1 MNFKSREKLLASV
14 AALSLL
20 GISPQQTFAV
30 QITTNQAV
38 QQTKKITGNV
48 SDAMGPI
55 IGATVKVKGT
65 KNAAVTDFDGN
76 YTLNVGAGQ
85 TVEVTYVGYITKTFK
100 VGGQSKYDITLVE
113 DDNSLD
119 EVVVVGYGTMKKSDI
134 SGASVSMGEDQI
146 KGSIITNLD
155 QSFQGRVAGVTSVA
169 TSGAPGSSTS
179 IRVRGQ
185 STINAG
191 AEPLYVIDGVIFQG
205 GGSSGGSLGLGD
217 ALGNGSVSTVSP
229 MSTINPADIVSM
241 EILKDASA
249 TAIYGAQ
256 GANGVVLITT
266 KRGKIG
272 EAKFTYDGM
281 AAWQYQGKRIDILN
295 LREFSEYYND
305 FVSNGWISQ
314 DQARPDFSDPSILGR
329 GTNWQD
335 AVFRTAFQHQHQ
347 VAAQGGTE
355 KVKYYVSGGMM
366 DQDGTIIGSNFKRLN
381 VRANLD
387 AQLKKWFKIGM
398 NTTYTRTKERL
409 LHADG
414 TEGVITYALTTPPD
428 IAIYDVDG
436 NYTSVVRDGWSS
448 PNPIAQA
455 LSKDITM
462 KRNKLTGNIFA
473 DITPI
478 KNLTWHTELGYDLS
492 WSDAEVFT
500 PTMHLGNWNQDTNFA
515 SWQKNTSKYWQF
527 KNYIT
532 YNGSIKKHSFTAMLG
547 QEAWRS
553 DWDYTY
559 QANANLPNNTIHL
572 PSLGS
577 STPSIKSG
585 FGVTTMSS
593 FFTRETYNYDDR
605 YLATYT
611 FRRDGSS
618 NFGPEN
624 RWASFHSFAASWR
637 FSNEKF
643 IKSIAGKWLSNG
655 KIRIGWGQTG
665 NANIG
670 AYKWGTT
677 VTKFLVG
684 QTSVAYR
691 PTNIPNTSIKW
702 ETQEQTNIGLDLGLF
717 NDKIGFT
724 LDWYNKVSN
733 DMLMPLQLPSY
744 MGTQGNGSSRLNA
757 PWGNYGKIKNTG
769 FELAVNAHPIA
780 NKNFSWDTEFNISWN
795 KNKLV
800 GLSGTTN
807 ANIIGYG
814 QWNDVVCVS
823 NIGKP
828 LYQFW
833 GYQTD
838 GVYKDFED
846 IKNSPK
852 PKSYKEGALNKGT
865 TVWPGDIKFKDISGP
880 DGKPD
885 GVIDDYDKTYIGNP
899 QPKYTFGWTNT
910 FRYKDFDLTLFVSGS
925 VGNKVMNYLNISMSK
940 MNNAWVNQ
948 SASVKNHAVLAPI
961 DPNKDYSNGY
971 KGNNANTVYNWYDD
985 VDNIYVVNAGTNIP
999 RLAIGDPAGNSSV
1012 ISDRYVED
1020 GSYLRMKNI
1029 TLGYTLP
1036 KKYARYLHIESLRVY
1051 ANIQNLFTITGYDG
1065 YDPEVGAST
1074 SDSQGYSFG
1083 VDNGRYPSPTVYSFG
1098 INLAF

>member
-1 MNFKSREKLLASV
+1 
-14 AALSLL
+14 
-20 GISPQQTFAV
+20 
-30 QITTNQAV
+30 
-38 QQTKKITGNV
+38 
-48 SDAMGPI
+48 
-55 IGATVKVKGT
+55 
-65 KNAAVTDFDGN
+65 
-76 YTLNVGAGQ
+76 
-85 TVEVTYVGYITKTFK
+85 
-100 VGGQSKYDITLVE
+100 
-113 DDNSLD
+113 
-119 EVVVVGYGTMKKSDI
+119 
-134 SGASVSMGEDQI
+134 
-146 KGSIITNLD
+146 
-155 QSFQGRVAGVTSVA
+155 
-169 TSGAPGSSTS
+169 
-179 IRVRGQ
+179 
-185 STINAG
+185 
-191 AEPLYVIDGVIFQG
+191 
-205 GGSSGGSLGLGD
+205 
-217 ALGNGSVSTVSP
+217 
-229 MSTINPADIVSM
+229 
-241 EILKDASA
+241 
-249 TAIYGAQ
+249 
-256 GANGVVLITT
+256 
-266 KRGKIG
+266 
-272 EAKFTYDGM
+272 
-281 AAWQYQGKRIDILN
+281 
-295 LREFSEYYND
+295 
-305 FVSNGWISQ
+305 
-314 DQARPDFSDPSILGR
+314 
-329 GTNWQD
+329 
-335 AVFRTAFQHQHQ
+335 
-347 VAAQGGTE
+347 
-355 KVKYYVSGGMM
+355 
-366 DQDGTIIGSNFKRLN
+366 
-381 VRANLD
+381 
-387 AQLKKWFKIGM
+387 
-398 NTTYTRTKERL
+398 
-409 LHADG
+409 
-414 TEGVITYALTTPPD
+414 
-428 IAIYDVDG
+428 
-436 NYTSVVRDGWSS
+436 
-448 PNPIAQA
+448 
-455 LSKDITM
+455 
-462 KRNKLTGNIFA
+462 
-473 DITPI
+473 
-478 KNLTWHTELGYDLS
+478 
-492 WSDAEVFT
+492 
-500 PTMHLGNWNQDTNFA
+500 
-515 SWQKNTSKYWQF
+515 
-527 KNYIT
+527 
-532 YNGSIKKHSFTAMLG
+532 MLG

-559 QANANLPNNTIHL
+559 QSNSNLQNNMIHL